1 MESAGGRLS
10 PAAYMRATCRRYALG
25 AMHSPIEG
33 DLPVM
38 PENFGVF
45 SWKIGPGFRAENSP
59 GENVSSE
66 YILQIPLVQGV
77 LRGNKK
83 SPVRGL
89 DRAKNQNWGGR
100 WDLNPRPP
108 GPQPGALTN

>member
-1 MESAGGRLS
+1 MKIAGGRLS

-45 SWKIGPGFRAENSP
+45 SWKIGPGFRAENSL

-89 DRAKNQNWGGR
+89 DRAKNQKWGG
-100 WDLNPRPP
+100 
-108 GPQPGALTN
+108 